1 VLKDSLSLFLLQMY
15 EIVLMK
21 IKYIYANY
29 QMLIFLSYKQRFIK
43 NQVK

>member
-1 VLKDSLSLFLLQMY
+1 
-15 EIVLMK
+15 MK

-43 NQVK
+43 NQVKWYVKKFLKFMKQD

>member
-21 IKYIYANY
+21 IKYIYSNY